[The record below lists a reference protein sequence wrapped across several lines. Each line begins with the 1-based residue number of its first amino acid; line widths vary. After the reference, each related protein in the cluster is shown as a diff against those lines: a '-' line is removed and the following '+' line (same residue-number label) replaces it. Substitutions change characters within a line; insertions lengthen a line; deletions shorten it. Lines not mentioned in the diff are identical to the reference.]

1 MLAFPSGSVSTEM
14 TAELYHSPCCYYQRT
29 TILTLEEMSHAFYL
43 SSRQLNRILLQCYHT
58 TITAYLKN
66 LRYNTALAYMEKGGM
81 TLREIAAE
89 CGFTDYQQ
97 LRRMIQKQK
106 GPETPMI

>member
-1 MLAFPSGSVSTEM
+1 M
-14 TAELYHSPCCYYQRT
+14 YKRQ
-29 TILTLEEMSHAFYL
+29 ILTLEEMSHAFYL

-106 GPETPMI
+106 GPETHMI